1 MKIEMYIYIPI
12 LNNQTGEFLDHK
24 PHYLIMSDFQWQFS
38 LSCKLTFLCL
48 TLFCLTCSFK
58 SDIDSA
64 KPCQNN
70 FGRFLLFE
78 IKYTSRGWLV
88 VTILVLRQDL
98 PDYICINLSA
108 SALKFALE
116 KGRLRRVTLK
126 FHQF

>member
-1 MKIEMYIYIPI
+1 M
-12 LNNQTGEFLDHK
+12 QTHIF
-24 PHYLIMSDFQWQFS
+24 MSH
-38 LSCKLTFLCL
+38 TFLL
-48 TLFCLTCSFK
+48 NLFT

-64 KPCQNN
+64 KSCQNN

-78 IKYTSRGWLV
+78 IKWTSRGWLF

-98 PDYICINLSA
+98 HDYICINLTPT